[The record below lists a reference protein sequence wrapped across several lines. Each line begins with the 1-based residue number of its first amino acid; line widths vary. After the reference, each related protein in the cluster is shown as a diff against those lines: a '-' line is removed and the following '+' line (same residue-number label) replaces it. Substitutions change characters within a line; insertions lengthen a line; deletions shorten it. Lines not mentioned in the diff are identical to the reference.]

1 VDETLRAAYAAAVY
15 EAELPAGRITFRVG
29 AVPRGPAPVEPLAI
43 VTAYNPGHARPGEV
57 DNRAANERL
66 AATLA
71 RAGWD
76 FHPALGRSADGRHRE
91 PSFAVA
97 GIDVDRALAIARR
110 FGQAAILYW
119 NGSEARLAWTD
130 ARRPAPRRQSA
141 P

>member
-1 VDETLRAAYAAAVY
+1 MDEPLRAAYAAAIY
-15 EAELPAGRITFRVG
+15 EAELPAGRVTFRVG

-43 VTAYNPGHARPGEV
+43 VTAYNPGHTRPGGA

-76 FHPALGRSADGRHRE
+76 FYPAIGRSAGGRHRE
-91 PSFAVA
+91 PSFAIA
-97 GIDVDRALAIARR
+97 GIGVDRALAIAHR
-110 FGQAAILYW
+110 FEQAAILYW

-130 ARRPAPRRQSA
+130 ACRPGPRRQSA